1 MFLFKVTKEQ
11 VKLVIS
17 NLDDKSSSGKD
28 FVNNLSVK
36 MSAPVTIEYITFLI
50 GLSFHR
56 GEFPQELKK
65 AKVFPLHKS
74 GSK

>member
-1 MFLFKVTKEQ
+1 
-11 VKLVIS
+11 
-17 NLDDKSSSGKD
+17 
-28 FVNNLSVK
+28 

-50 GLSFHR
+50 ILSFNR

-74 GSK
+74 GSKLDENNYRPISLLIVWSKVYKKVMFNRVYS